1 MGGGGIDRRAAI
13 LLGASREDL
22 PPRRPLVSNDRMFVR
37 LRRLPTDFRSPPRFF
52 RTLAEISPEKLP
64 ARGKEGRSTLFASS
78 GAYFVHLQEGGVGVR
93 VEVGQSTVVQSVK

>member
-1 MGGGGIDRRAAI
+1 MVGGGGGRGLAGGGGGGGLRGGGIDRRAAI

-52 RTLAEISPEKLP
+52 RTLAEISPETLP
-64 ARGKEGRSTLFASS
+64 ASGKEGRSTLFASS
-78 GAYFVHLQEGGVGVR
+78 
-93 VEVGQSTVVQSVK
+93 ST